1 MTYKITHN
9 FRVKDGLPPDA
20 PEKIIYGA
28 DLQDEFDAIAR
39 ETEDIDTR
47 IDNIVI
53 GGGGGDGGGSGA
65 GMVISATEPQF
76 PVDGMQWLES
86 TTAIVWIWDEDKWL
100 EFPHGQ
106 TEGATPGGDYDDTA
120 LWAAVTSN
128 STEISGNTADIA
140 TNTSAIAAN
149 TANISALVPYDDTQV
164 KSDIATNT
172 AAIDGKL
179 DADKIWTGT
188 EAEYNNLS
196 PDADTLYFI
205 TDTVRAGTAE
215 VIVPP
220 MNDNDVSN
228 P

>member
-53 GGGGGDGGGSGA
+53 GGGGGGGSGA

-128 STEISGNTADIA
+128 STDISG
-140 TNTSAIAAN
+140 NTSAIAAN

-164 KSDIATNT
+164 KSDIAANT
-172 AAIDGKL
+172 TAIGSKL

-188 EAEYNNLS
+188 QAQYDNLS
-196 PDADTLYFI
+196 PLDADTLYFI
-205 TDTVRAGTAE
+205 TA
-215 VIVPP
+215 
-220 MNDNDVSN
+220 
-228 P
+228 

>member
-1 MTYKITHN
+1 
-9 FRVKDGLPPDA
+9 
-20 PEKIIYGA
+20 
-28 DLQDEFDAIAR
+28 LQDEFDAIAR

-47 IDNIVI
+47 IDSIVI

-65 GMVISATEPQF
+65 GRVISATEPQF

-86 TTAIVWIWDEDKWL
+86 TTAMVWIWDEDKWL

-106 TEGATPGGDYDDTA
+106 TEGGTPGEDYDDTA

-128 STEISGNTADIA
+128 STDISGNASDIA
-140 TNTSAIAAN
+140 ANTSAIAAN
-149 TANISALVPYDDTQV
+149 TSAISALVPYDDTQV

-188 EAEYNNLS
+188 EAEYNGLS
-196 PDADTLYFI
+196 PNADTLYFI
-205 TDTVRAGTAE
+205 TA
-215 VIVPP
+215 
-220 MNDNDVSN
+220 
-228 P
+228 